1 MRVRGNGGGGGV
13 SYRSK
18 TFGSIT
24 VTVLNDELYIVG
36 GTAAGTF
43 TLNGWTT
50 LATVNDADFIPSGNV
65 CGVLADA
72 NRVAMQ
78 ALFDN
83 TGKIKTYA
91 TSGSVTNPYFSIT
104 GKP

>member
-1 MRVRGNGGGGGV
+1 MRVEANSGGGA

-18 TFGSIT
+18 TFGNIT

-36 GTAAGTF
+36 GASNGTF
-43 TLNGWTT
+43 SLSGWTT
-50 LATVNDADFIPSGNV
+50 LATVNDADYIPSSNV
-65 CGVLADA
+65 YGVLADA

-91 TSGSVTNPYFSIT
+91 TSGSLTNPYFSIT